1 MQTQNKHACFF
12 SFFFFFYL
20 APAAPTPPS
29 PLPPAPALKGLTSL
43 CGSRSLSCTDLINNF
58 YQPLAQGISR
68 GWAGEGMRWGRAQP
82 GRGVVARGGEGW
94 GRRGVGKGLSITFQQ
109 HETRAYIMIR
119 GCSHDHKRP
128 IGEYLRVREE
138 PPQHRFIAW

>member
-1 MQTQNKHACFF
+1 M
-12 SFFFFFYL
+12 
-20 APAAPTPPS
+20 
-29 PLPPAPALKGLTSL
+29 
-43 CGSRSLSCTDLINNF
+43 
-58 YQPLAQGISR
+58 
-68 GWAGEGMRWGRAQP
+68 
-82 GRGVVARGGEGW
+82 ARGGEGW

-138 PPQHRFIAW
+138 PPPTQIYCMVIVSLLHMITA